1 MRYWLLSLPRED
13 MEHCMK
19 VGVFGL
25 RRKHTIGNVRS
36 GDKIACYI
44 TKEYKVIALGE
55 ATSDYYLD
63 DEKVFRT
70 EGHFIDRFK
79 FKAPKL
85 APELNFMDVID
96 QLSFIKNIAYWSV
109 YLRNGI
115 VEMSAKDWDLL
126 SKTADKSVKQK

>member
-13 MEHCMK
+13 MEHCIK
-19 VGVFGL
+19 KGVFGL
-25 RRKHTIGNVRS
+25 RRKHTISNVRE
-36 GDKIACYI
+36 GDKIGCYV

-55 ATSDYYLD
+55 ATSDYYMD

-70 EGHFIDRFK
+70 EGHFIDRFN

-85 APELNFMDVID
+85 APELNFMDIID
-96 QLSFIKNIAYWSV
+96 QLSFIKNLAYWSV

-115 VEMSAKDWDLL
+115 VEMSAKDWELM
-126 SKTADKSVKQK
+126 SKTAARSTK